1 MNKKQN
7 PEQKR
12 GKSTALP
19 PLDPQIKQL
28 FGVTDMQGKSSTR
41 REDVKSVVTL
51 ITHTTGT
58 NIQTK

>member
-41 REDVKSVVTL
+41 RKSVVTL